1 LTAGLEHKAV
11 EAQTHVANDLGE
23 FSALAATYDV
33 DRVQDRIRFG
43 AFEQTIADWQAS
55 GKRVPLHWE
64 HRGEAKNVIGS
75 ADPAR
80 MREVA
85 GLGLYVEGKLD
96 LDDSEVA
103 REAWRSMKDNR
114 VGLSFGYMTVK
125 SQRRDGIN
133 DLLELDLYEISIA
146 PGPINPHT
154 RILEM
159 KSAAISER
167 EQADLRRRC
176 DKVALE
182 AALGWQPTPALPEP
196 EVKAG
201 PTDAEL
207 REQAKA
213 LGLPVPPPREGT
225 AARFRSG
232 LDPTAV
238 QLVKDL
244 NAAYDRAEAIHDQAN
259 LPAIKIAS
267 FEVR

>member
-1 LTAGLEHKAV
+1 
-11 EAQTHVANDLGE
+11 
-23 FSALAATYDV
+23 
-33 DRVQDRIRFG
+33 
-43 AFEQTIADWQAS
+43 
-55 GKRVPLHWE
+55 
-64 HRGEAKNVIGS
+64 
-75 ADPAR
+75 
-80 MREVA
+80 
-85 GLGLYVEGKLD
+85 
-96 LDDSEVA
+96 
-103 REAWRSMKDNR
+103 MKDNR
-114 VGLSFGYMTVK
+114 VGLSFGYMAVK

-159 KSAAISER
+159 KSAAISAR
-167 EQADLRRRC
+167 EQADLRLRC

-182 AALGWQPTPALPEP
+182 AALGWEPIPTLVEP
-196 EVKAG
+196 DVKAG
-201 PTDAEL
+201 PCDAEL

-213 LGLPVPPPREGT
+213 LGLPVPPPRAGT

-244 NAAYDRAEAIHDQAN
+244 NAAYERAEAIHRKAN

-267 FEVR
+267 LEV